1 MNELLASGGPVASV
15 VSAAL
20 VSAVWQGVLLAG
32 LVWAA
37 LRMAPRLS
45 AAARSVV
52 WMSVFA
58 LLVGLHFTPLS
69 GEAAAA
75 HVSVPA
81 VHLDPRW
88 SLVVA
93 GLWITAS
100 LLRAVQLVHGV
111 LYLRRLVRGAV
122 EVPADAA
129 LEAVLAEAAAGRGV
143 RLCASDEI
151 ARPSVIG
158 FFRPRIVIPAKLLK
172 DLAPEELRQVLI
184 HEAEHLRRADDWT
197 NLLQKLALVVF
208 PLNPA
213 LAWVERRLCA
223 ERELACDDR
232 VLAAGNGRKA
242 YALCLTHLAE
252 FALTARGFSLVLGA
266 WERRPELARRVHRIL
281 RAPAAHLTRRAA
293 LGVTGGLLTAAVCGA
308 LALSRSPQLVSFA
321 PEMNDSALNLAQPD
335 LQQLGRELGGR
346 PQLVRARMPVAAS
359 VPVSASAHQA
369 AGKHEARTHERHR
382 LLKPMLN
389 EEVKLADLLAPPLP
403 NNGKLM
409 MMTEWN
415 DLGDEQQM
423 ILADLRQRP
432 GRMKT
437 APVTAVQAIY
447 IVATPNGWLI
457 VQI

>member
-1 MNELLASGGPVASV
+1 MNELLASVGPLASA
-15 VSAAL
+15 VSMAL
-20 VSAVWQGVLLAG
+20 VSAVWQGALLAG
-32 LVWAA
+32 LVWAV
-37 LRMAPRLS
+37 LRMVPKLS

-52 WMSVFA
+52 WLSVFA
-58 LLVGLHFTPLS
+58 LLIGLHFTPLT
-69 GEAAAA
+69 GEAAA

-88 SLVVA
+88 SLVLV
-93 GLWITAS
+93 GLWVAAS
-100 LLRAVQLVHGV
+100 LLRAGQLVHGV
-111 LYLRRLVRGAV
+111 LYLRRLARGSA
-122 EVPADAA
+122 EVHVDAA

-158 FFRPRIVIPAKLLK
+158 FFRPRIVIPAKLLE

-232 VLAAGNGRKA
+232 VLATGSGRKA
-242 YALCLTHLAE
+242 YALCLAHLAE

-281 RAPAAHLTRRAA
+281 RAPMASLTRRAA
-293 LGVTGGLLTAAVCGA
+293 MGVTGGLLAAALVGA
-308 LALSRSPQLVSFA
+308 LALSRSPELVSFA
-321 PEMNDSALNLAQPD
+321 PAMSTSALNLAQPD

-346 PQLVRARMPVAAS
+346 PQLVRATMPVAAS
-359 VPVSASAHQA
+359 VPDSVAVHRS
-369 AGKHEARTHERHR
+369 AGKSVARAHERR
-382 LLKPMLN
+382 RVLKPMLT
-389 EEVKLADLLAPPLP
+389 EEVKLADLQTPPLP
-403 NNGKLM
+403 NSGKLL

-432 GRMKT
+432 GRMKA